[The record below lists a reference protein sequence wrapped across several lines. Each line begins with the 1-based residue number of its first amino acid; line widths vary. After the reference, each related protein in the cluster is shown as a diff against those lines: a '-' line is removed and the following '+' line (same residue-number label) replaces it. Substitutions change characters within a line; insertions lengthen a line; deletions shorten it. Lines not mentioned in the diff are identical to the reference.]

1 MRHDRTNDRMKL
13 DIREQRR
20 ATEPMSARPR
30 PAALTPR
37 SARSAR
43 LIIALALVILAG
55 FLLGL
60 GVPIHP

>member
-1 MRHDRTNDRMKL
+1 MKL

-20 ATEPMSARPR
+20 ATEPVPAPAP

-37 SARSAR
+37 SLRSAR